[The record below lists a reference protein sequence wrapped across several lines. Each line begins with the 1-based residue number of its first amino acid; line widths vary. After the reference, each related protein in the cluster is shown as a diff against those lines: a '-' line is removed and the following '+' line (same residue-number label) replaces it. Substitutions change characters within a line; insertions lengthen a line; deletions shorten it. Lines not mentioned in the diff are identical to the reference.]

1 MDKHSTQQRTDWHEA
16 LQAGDLPGSKFTV
29 KEKL

>member
-1 MDKHSTQQRTDWHEA
+1 MDKHSTQQRTEWHKT